1 MAKDL
6 PIEHMKNAKITMA
19 DSKMVQDTKVL
30 DGEAKDSPVWNED
43 NETVQ
48 YKTPGLKKG
57 ELGGENNQ
65 NG

>member
-6 PIEHMKNAKITMA
+6 PMEHLKTAKITMA
-19 DSKMVQDTKVL
+19 DSVDVEDTKQL
-30 DGEAKDSPVWNED
+30 DGEAKDSPVFNED

-48 YKTPGLKKG
+48 YKTPAIKKG
-57 ELGGENNQ
+57 DLGGRNDP